1 MYVTRVCISRDICAF
16 IRLCTFHVSLVESNL
31 DSSNRPRPATLVKKI
46 QEALDTEA
54 TAETT
59 TEGEGD
65 GQWVGC

>member
-16 IRLCTFHVSLVESNL
+16 IRLCIYQTSLVESNL

-46 QEALDTEA
+46 QEALDAEV